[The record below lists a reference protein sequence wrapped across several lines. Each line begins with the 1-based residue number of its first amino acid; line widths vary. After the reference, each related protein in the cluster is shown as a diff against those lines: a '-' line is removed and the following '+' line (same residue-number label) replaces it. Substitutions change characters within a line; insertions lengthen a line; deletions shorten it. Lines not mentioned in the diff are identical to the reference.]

1 MPDIFSLHR
10 PVFGK
15 VYTSLDI
22 NVEQHDADFTFGPH
36 KFLDYIQNIDNT
48 TPNKIQATVPTAR
61 DIFYREHRGNYVLRS
76 PEYEFYSEGRILFRN
91 ISSEGTSEV
100 ELRKPTGFDT
110 EVVFR
115 NFEHV
120 MLPKTAYYVHVQA
133 PNHME
138 VEDKSKALLEFFL
151 IAKLSLA

>member
-15 VYTSLDI
+15 VYTSLDV
-22 NVEQHDADFTFGPH
+22 NEELHSENFTFGPH
-36 KFLDYIQNIDNT
+36 KFLDYIQNINNT
-48 TPNKIQATVPTAR
+48 SPAKIEATVPTAR

-76 PEYEFYSEGRILFRN
+76 PDYEFYSEGRILFRN
-91 ISSEGTSEV
+91 ISSDSTSTV
-100 ELRKPTGFDT
+100 ELKKPTGFDT

-120 MLPKTAYYVHVQA
+120 MPAKTAYYVHVQA
-133 PNHME
+133 KNHME